1 MATNLPSPSKKP
13 TNTSFQF
20 SNSSQCQCL
29 LCECVQAKWA
39 LQQLK
44 KNEAHPV
51 TTALSKINY
60 NKMTA
65 ANYWEKNNL
74 FCRYKPSKRSLLIV
88 HLMDGRCCLN
98 LTADPR
104 QRGVESKWTSGR
116 RLEVW
121 NWFETTQW
129 GFSFLLSVLFLISL
143 SFHRVD
149 DFTPQKVESKNR
161 LWSQMSLLII
171 THAHVGVSYCD

>member
-1 MATNLPSPSKKP
+1 MATNLPSLSKNP

-20 SNSSQCQCL
+20 SNSSQCKCL
-29 LCECVQAKWA
+29 LYECVQAKWA

-44 KNEAHPV
+44 KWRPLCNYSRVKNKLEQNDS
-51 TTALSKINY
+51 SKLLE
-60 NKMTA
+60 K
-65 ANYWEKNNL
+65 KNNL
-74 FCRYKPSKRSLLIV
+74 FCSYKPSERSLLIV
-88 HLMDGRCCLN
+88 HLIDGRCCLN

-149 DFTPQKVESKNR
+149 DFTTQKLNLRTDCGLRWVFS
-161 LWSQMSLLII
+161 
-171 THAHVGVSYCD
+171 